1 MGIADGGLADD
12 FAAVAAPRA
21 DHALGEEARTGVGRR
36 HLGEAIPLAVGRVD
50 HGRDGRV
57 RRAGE
62 AHLRPLRE
70 AEAEVNLDAE
80 LDGLRED
87 PFHEHGIRTRARL
100 VGDALLDGAV
110 LQHVFRAAGD
120 VAVHKHLAFE
130 KRQADELAVVLDF
143 LRLGHA
149 DGGVRR
155 GRRRRHRVAAIRR
168 GASDDEERGQG
179 RAKCPKRCAHVIFH
193 RPMII
198 HKERWPRNSEYAC
211 I

>member
-1 MGIADGGLADD
+1 MPSGASTAENIGQAEKDIVG
-12 FAAVAAPRA
+12 AVDKRLKLPEQIPRHQRKA
-21 DHALGEEARTGVGRR
+21 GRR
-36 HLGEAIPLAVGRVD
+36 IGHE
-50 HGRDGRV
+50 
-57 RRAGE
+57 
-62 AHLRPLRE
+62 RE
-70 AEAEVNLDAE
+70 
-80 LDGLRED
+80 
-87 PFHEHGIRTRARL
+87 I
-100 VGDALLDGAV
+100 
-110 LQHVFRAAGD
+110 FRAAGD
-120 VAVHKHLAFE
+120 VAVHKYLAFE

-155 GRRRRHRVAAIRR
+155 GRRRHRVAAIRR
-168 GASDDEERGQG
+168 GASDDEERGQR